1 MLYGWG
7 FVNKCFMG
15 EGYKEV
21 NKMEMDAEE
30 IRIRIKE
37 GAENVWKGTLSKK
50 NNYDYVFMYTNTYTY
65 T

>member
-1 MLYGWG
+1 
-7 FVNKCFMG
+7 MG

-30 IRIRIKE
+30 IRICIKE